1 MDMKRVLVKTTLAK
15 ALSLSVLLV
24 LGRSITG
31 CASLPTPST
40 VVIQRAGTLLDD
52 GKLYIYLD
60 GKAINEN
67 QPVGKGQTRTLPIPN
82 GSHRIWVE
90 VNQLASDKI
99 QFNVEDSS
107 VSFSVSTQRIGGSKT
122 LLIEPGLDRNRPRT
136 ASSSP
141 PPQNDTTASAR
152 AQGALFG
159 INEAVNRVCETL
171 IYELPRKSTVAVLG
185 ISSRNRD
192 MAVFTMDELEFLLVD
207 SQEFE
212 MVDRKTLDSVR
223 EEQNFQMS
231 GEVSDDSAV
240 NIGNMLGANIVIT
253 GSITGSGDTQR
264 LTVKALDV
272 KTAKIVTMA
281 REQF

>member
-1 MDMKRVLVKTTLAK
+1 MNMRREFVNTTLAK
-15 ALSLSVLLV
+15 VLLLSALLI
-24 LGRSITG
+24 LGYGIVG

-40 VVIQRAGTLLDD
+40 VVIKRAGDLLDD
-52 GKLYIYLD
+52 GKLYVYLD
-60 GKAINEN
+60 GKVINEN
-67 QPVGKGQTRTLPIPN
+67 QPVGKGQTRTLAVTN

-90 VNQLASDKI
+90 VNQLVSDKI
-99 QFNVEDSS
+99 QFTVENSAAN
-107 VSFSVSTQRIGGSKT
+107 FNVSTQRIGGSKT
-122 LLIEPGLDRNRPRT
+122 LLIEPGSEGKRPGT
-136 ASSSP
+136 ASASP
-141 PPQNDTTASAR
+141 PAQNDTATGSR
-152 AQGALFG
+152 AQGAASG
-159 INEAVNRVCETL
+159 IGGAISQACETL

-192 MAVFTMDELEFLLVD
+192 MAVFAMDEIEFQLVG

-231 GEVSDDSAV
+231 GDVSDDSAV
-240 NIGNMLGANIVIT
+240 TIGTMLGADIVIT
-253 GSITGSGDTQR
+253 GSITGSGNTQR

-272 KTAKIVTMA
+272 TTAKIVTMA